1 MAEKLSMN
9 HMSVEMDVLWGRLK
23 ELELTLSR
31 KLDSTVKSTTSKLK
45 QHLTAVS
52 SRRLGDLAISNEL
65 RNELIQLSAYYKA
78 ERNGFPEGE
87 DEQNWLEAE
96 QEVDR
101 FLLEGGTS
109 TGSAGIFTGRAGS
122 GEIPETLKVSG
133 KSAKSRK

>member
-52 SRRLGDLAISNEL
+52 SRRLGDLVISNEL

-78 ERNGFPEGE
+78 ERNGFSEGE

-101 FLLEGGTS
+101 FLLEGGAS
-109 TGSAGIFTGRAGS
+109 TGGAGVFTGIADS
-122 GEIPETLKVSG
+122 GEIQETCKVSS
-133 KSAKSRK
+133 KLARSQK